1 MLCWRGL
8 GVLSML
14 LRWRVS
20 VWSHV
25 RLQGRV
31 RVQDMYVD
39 FNLSLET
46 AAHIKGLRMWMTN
59 ELQHSGIRDDGAAV
73 LERLLSM
80 TRGNLV
86 HF

>member
-1 MLCWRGL
+1 M
-8 GVLSML
+8 
-14 LRWRVS
+14 
-20 VWSHV
+20 
-25 RLQGRV
+25 
-31 RVQDMYVD
+31 D

-59 ELQHSGIRDDGAAV
+59 EFQHSGIRDDGAAV

-86 HF
+86 NF